1 MSRYTLAD
9 SLIGYRS
16 AIPPAY
22 DLFGAKPAADQL
34 HRMPPGPRPRAA
46 GQARGMYPPLPPTG
60 VPDAAEPLH
69 AGRPDG
75 PAAPVVGGMSRPE
88 FEIST
93 DWTGHAKP
101 GHWYGRYY
109 ADWEAAHPGAWVR
122 GELVPGGFYNGNR
135 WGGSTLSW
143 DANWFSKHGA
153 KMPKGVHS
161 ARPQH
166 DAAEGEAEPQR
177 HRGDAPAVQ
186 GRLMAGLPTVGTGRN
201 GDPTLR

>member
-9 SLIGYRS
+9 RLIGYRS
-16 AIPPAY
+16 ATPLAY
-22 DLFGAKPAADQL
+22 NQFGAKPAPDPNAT
-34 HRMPPGPRPRAA
+34 RPAPPSCWTST
-46 GQARGMYPPLPPTG
+46 GMHPLPPAG
-60 VPDAAEPLH
+60 DPDAAEPLH
-69 AGRPDG
+69 AGRLDG
-75 PAAPVVGGMSRPE
+75 PAARVVGRMSRPE

-153 KMPKGVHS
+153 KMPKGVHYV
-161 ARPQH
+161 
-166 DAAEGEAEPQR
+166 
-177 HRGDAPAVQ
+177 AP
-186 GRLMAGLPTVGTGRN
+186 GRSMTRLTEKLNPSDSGVMRLQFR
-201 GDPTLR
+201 DD

>member
-9 SLIGYRS
+9 RLIGYRS
-16 AIPPAY
+16 ATPLAY
-22 DLFGAKPAADQL
+22 NQFGAKPAADQL

-60 VPDAAEPLH
+60 DPDAAEPLP
-69 AGRPDG
+69 AGRLDG
-75 PAAPVVGGMSRPE
+75 PAARVVGEMSRPE

-153 KMPKGVHS
+153 KMPKGVHYI
-161 ARPQH
+161 
-166 DAAEGEAEPQR
+166 
-177 HRGDAPAVQ
+177 APSRSMT
-186 GRLMAGLPTVGTGRN
+186 RLTEKLNPSDTGVMRLQFR
-201 GDPTLR
+201 DD

>member
-1 MSRYTLAD
+1 MHPVR
-9 SLIGYRS
+9 
-16 AIPPAY
+16 PAG
-22 DLFGAKPAADQL
+22 D
-34 HRMPPGPRPRAA
+34 
-46 GQARGMYPPLPPTG
+46 
-60 VPDAAEPLH
+60 PDAAEPLH
-69 AGRPDG
+69 AGRLDG
-75 PAAPVVGGMSRPE
+75 PAARVVGEMSRPE

-153 KMPKGVHS
+153 KMPKGVHYIAPGRS
-161 ARPQH
+161 MTRLTEKLNPSDTGVMRLQFRDDCWRVCRPSVPAGTGTRRCSSRRSSEV
-166 DAAEGEAEPQR
+166 AASHREHGPRDVGGLIGGEEGDR
-177 HRGDAPAVQ
+177 RGLLVQ
-186 GRLMAGLPTVGTGRN
+186 GPVPLEQR
-201 GDPTLR
+201 

>member
-9 SLIGYRS
+9 RLIGYRS
-16 AIPPAY
+16 ATPLAY
-22 DLFGAKPAADQL
+22 NQFGAKPAADQL

-46 GQARGMYPPLPPTG
+46 GQARGMHPLPPAG
-60 VPDAAEPLH
+60 DPDAAEPLH
-69 AGRPDG
+69 AGRLDG
-75 PAAPVVGGMSRPE
+75 PAARVVGRMSRPE

-101 GHWYGRYY
+101 GHWYGSYY

-143 DANWFSKHGA
+143 DATW
-153 KMPKGVHS
+153 S
-161 ARPQH
+161 ANT
-166 DAAEGEAEPQR
+166 EPR
-177 HRGDAPAVQ
+177 CPRVC
-186 GRLMAGLPTVGTGRN
+186 TT
-201 GDPTLR
+201 